1 LTLARHRSR
10 FKISGARHGACSLAV
25 SIFRASGLQ
34 PLMIHPVLP
43 HRFGSHSATEL
54 GRDARGLRI
63 AWGDLS

>member
-1 LTLARHRSR
+1 MTLARRRSR

-34 PLMIHPVLP
+34 PQMIYPISP
-43 HRFGSHSATEL
+43 HRFSSHSATEL
-54 GRDARGLRI
+54 GRDAWWLRI